1 MSDPVS
7 SDGPVSRSAGAL
19 LPLPLNGMAELAA
32 RIAGSARIRAGEI
45 VMAERVYCGVAAA
58 YPDASR
64 SEISLKGK
72 SEPTVVYRLERALI
86 PVPA

>member
-1 MSDPVS
+1 
-7 SDGPVSRSAGAL
+7 
-19 LPLPLNGMAELAA
+19 
-32 RIAGSARIRAGEI
+32 
-45 VMAERVYCGVAAA
+45 MAERVYGGVAAA